1 MADLSSYIN
10 ITANTVTTANLSAT
24 GNVSSNSVISTTG
37 NITGAAGVFNDGL
50 SVTGNITAT
59 GNLNYQDVNNLVV
72 GDPLIY
78 IGANNTSNLVDLGII
93 ASANVSG
100 LYQHLGIVRNHS
112 TGVWG
117 VFGNVVAEP
126 TTVVDWANAVYQP
139 FQSGAATFAGANIN
153 GALTGATT
161 ISASANI
168 AGNYFI
174 GNGAALTGITVSG
187 SNPVST
193 TGNVAGGNLIATGT
207 VSATGNIY
215 ANYFL
220 GNVALANGFP
230 ATYGNSNVTTLLSA
244 FGSNAVST
252 TGNISSGYFIGNGSA
267 LTSVTGA
274 NISGS
279 VSQANYANTANA
291 VAGANVSG
299 SVAQANYANTAN
311 AVAGANVSGS
321 VAQATYANTA
331 NAVAGANVSGTV
343 ASATTAGTVT
353 GNAQANITSVG
364 TLSSLSVSGNIT
376 GSYILGNGSQLTGLP
391 ATYGNSNVATLLS
404 AFGSNTISTTGN
416 VTSGNLLTGGILSV
430 GGDVTIGGNLSVAG
444 NTITVNTE
452 IVNQTET
459 VTGNVTAGNVLT
471 AGLVSATGNVTGN
484 YILGNGSQ
492 LTGIA
497 ASYGDSN
504 VATLLAAFGSNTVS
518 TSGNITAGNISTTGN
533 ISVQANSGIVSSS
546 SNIVFDSLGQ
556 MILNPGYVTSS
567 GDLDF
572 YTNSLTN
579 YSELWLHDSG
589 NAVISTGGAAHNW
602 IFDTA
607 GNLSAPGSISTAG
620 NVTAGQFIG
629 NGSALTSLTGSNVSG
644 TVANATYATSAGS
657 ATTATTAGTVTTNA
671 QPNIT
676 SVGTLSSVSVTANV
690 TGGNVLTGGI
700 ISSTGNITGGNI
712 SATAHTGTTV
722 SATGNITGGNILT
735 GGAISAGGNLTVGNL
750 ITGGSSG
757 NIFGANNISAN
768 SFTATYT
775 PGSTTG
781 SGILSQGANTQ
792 GGAGYYDFL
801 KATNQSGGATNP
813 NKTFRLNSTGGLE
826 IINSAYTA
834 TLFSIADNG
843 NAVVQGNLQV
853 TGTLTYVSTTNLN
866 VSNALITLANA
877 ATTPA
882 QANGGGIQLNGANAN
897 IIYTN
902 GNDSW
907 NFNKPLVVTGGV
919 SATGTVSATGNI
931 TGGNISATNHTGTT
945 VSVTGTATAASVVGG
960 VVTGS
965 SVSVTGTATAASTVG
980 GVITGTSVSTTG
992 TVTGGNV
999 ATGGTATATGNITG
1013 GNVLTAGQVSASGNV
1028 TGNYIL
1034 GNGVSLT
1041 GVITS
1046 VANINSGTSNVT
1058 VVSSGGNITVG
1069 VGGTAN
1075 VVQFATTG
1083 EYVTGVVS
1091 ATGNVTGGNVLT
1103 GGAISSTGNITG
1115 GNISATNHTGT
1126 TVSVSGTVTSASVV
1140 GGAITGSSTSVT
1152 GTATAASTV
1161 GGVITGSSASV
1172 TGTVTAS
1179 SVVGGVMTGTSTSVS
1194 GNVLTGGIVSATG
1207 NITGGNISAT
1217 NHTGTTAS
1225 VSGNI
1230 TGGNVLTSGQVS
1242 ATGNITT
1249 ANSFIGNLVGTTV
1262 STTGNV
1268 TAGNVIANNIIVNG
1282 QSTTYGVVTPAYMV
1296 VGLANSIGSFG
1307 GGSTFILDT
1316 VVGNTNSQTSY
1327 NASTGVFT
1335 LTAGVTY
1342 DMSFTPSFIS
1352 FTNLTGGF
1360 FCYDWVDATTNAL
1373 LDTTGI
1379 GTGTSIPMTETSGQI
1394 DNTTAR
1400 VIYKPTT
1407 NQTVKLRV
1415 TNASGTATLR
1425 GGIGTQAVI
1434 KPLNPTIAVQ
1444 ATATGTVNA
1453 ATSSATLTSQQTVTS
1468 TPTTINFQTV
1478 VGNIPYNSGVWTLT
1492 AGMTYQLTAAL
1503 SAYNGGSYVFYNWVD
1518 ASTGAAIGNSQG
1530 YAISGLNAPRGD
1542 SGVPCSII
1550 YTPSTN
1556 QTVAVRNVA
1565 GSGTAISAP
1574 YSWATVVQIGTTF
1587 ALNAL
1592 DTMTTTGNVTV
1603 GGNLSV
1609 TGNITSTP
1617 VGFRATTPVTNMTV
1631 NNGASATMLF
1641 GTEEVDT
1648 KNCYDP
1654 ATGRFTPNVAGYYAI
1669 NWYVV
1674 TSANGA
1680 GELYASLIKNG
1691 VLVAWGNNQ
1700 TTATAHWNG
1709 MGGSVSMLYLNGTTD
1724 YISITLTN
1732 SSGSTATVLAASGLS
1747 CFSAYLIR

>member
-50 SVTGNITAT
+50 SVTGNITAS

-78 IGANNTSNLVDLGII
+78 LGANNTSNLVDLGII

-161 ISASANI
+161 ISASGNI

-244 FGSNAVST
+244 FGSNVVST
-252 TGNISSGYFIGNGSA
+252 TGNISSGYFIGNGST

-299 SVAQANYANTAN
+299 SVAQATYANTAN

-343 ASATTAGTVT
+343 ASATTADTVT

-459 VTGNVTAGNVLT
+459 VTGNITAGNVLT

-497 ASYGDSN
+497 ASYGNSN
-504 VATLLAAFGSNTVS
+504 VATLLASFGSNTVS
-518 TSGNITAGNISTTGN
+518 TSGNITVGNISTTGN

-722 SATGNITGGNILT
+722 SVTGNITGGNILT

-813 NKTFRLNSTGGLE
+813 NKSFRLNSTGGLE
-826 IINSAYTA
+826 IINSAYTS
-834 TLFSIADNG
+834 TIFSIADNG

-919 SATGTVSATGNI
+919 SATGTVSAAGNI
-931 TGGNISATNHTGTT
+931 TS
-945 VSVTGTATAASVVGG
+945 
-960 VVTGS
+960 
-965 SVSVTGTATAASTVG
+965 
-980 GVITGTSVSTTG
+980 
-992 TVTGGNV
+992 
-999 ATGGTATATGNITG
+999 
-1013 GNVLTAGQVSASGNV
+1013 GNVLTAGQVSAAGNV
-1028 TGNYIL
+1028 SGNYIL

-1631 NNGASATMLF
+1631 NNGAPALTILY

-1680 GELYASLIKNG
+1680 GELLASLNKNG
-1691 VLVAWGNNQ
+1691 VLVAWGTNQ

-1709 MGGSVSMLYLNGTTD
+1709 IGGSASMIYLNGSTD
-1724 YISITLTN
+1724 NISITLTN
-1732 SSGSTATVLAASGLS
+1732 NSGSTATILAASGLS
-1747 CFSAYLIR
+1747 FFSAYLIR